1 MAIVFEHGI
10 DLPQPPSAVFALLDD
25 FSQLPKWLKPCE
37 GLAKLGT
44 GPNAAG
50 DKLRYAY
57 AQGGRH
63 GVMDGVIVAR
73 EPERRLTCKY
83 YDRLFTVVVD
93 FRVADGEG
101 GGTRLVHH
109 IEITPNSFMAKLMSP
124 LIRGQLPRQTIDS
137 MQALRQLLAMAP
149 AEH

>member
-1 MAIVFEHGI
+1 MAIAFEHAI
-10 DLPQPPSAVFALLDD
+10 ELPQPPARVFALLDD
-25 FSQLPKWLKPCE
+25 FSRLPQWLKPCE

-63 GVMDGVIVAR
+63 GVMDGVIAAR
-73 EPERRLTCKY
+73 EPDRRLTCKY

-93 FRVADGEG
+93 FRVSDGET
-101 GGTRLVHH
+101 GGTHLVHH

-124 LIRGQLPRQTIDS
+124 MIRGQLPRQTIDS
-137 MQALRQLLAMAP
+137 MEALRRLLA
-149 AEH
+149 AETVEH

>member
-10 DLPQPPSAVFALLDD
+10 DLPQPAAQVFAVLDD

-37 GLAKLGT
+37 GLAKLGS

-57 AQGGRH
+57 VQGGRH
-63 GVMDGVIVAR
+63 GVMDGMILAR
-73 EPERRLTCKY
+73 EENQRLTCKY

-93 FRVADGEG
+93 FRLGDGG
-101 GGTRLVHH
+101 NGGTHLIHH

-124 LIRGQLPRQTIDS
+124 LIRGSLPKQTIDS
-137 MQALRQLLAMAP
+137 MEALRRLLA
-149 AEH
+149 AETVEH